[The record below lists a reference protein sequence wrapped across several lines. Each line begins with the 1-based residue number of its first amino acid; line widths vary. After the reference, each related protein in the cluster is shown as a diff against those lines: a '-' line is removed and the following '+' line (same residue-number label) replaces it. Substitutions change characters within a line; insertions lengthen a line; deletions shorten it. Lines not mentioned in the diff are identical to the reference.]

1 MYAKK
6 APVECRTIIIA
17 NSEKSLKNKPRLFS
31 VSFEFEKTKLYYNLN
46 KEKYENIICRRC
58 NFFSGSCET

>member
-46 KEKYENIICRRC
+46 KEEYENIIC
-58 NFFSGSCET
+58 